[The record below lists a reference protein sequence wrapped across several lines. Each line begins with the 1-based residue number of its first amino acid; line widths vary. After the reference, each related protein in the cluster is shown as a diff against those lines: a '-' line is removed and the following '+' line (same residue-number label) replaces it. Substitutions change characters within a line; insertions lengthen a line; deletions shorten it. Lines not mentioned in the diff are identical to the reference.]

1 MFFHVT
7 QPQPLDLEIIS
18 IHVGIGLTIFNI
30 INKHI
35 SLNFETQ
42 HSFQASHHHHW
53 LEPEQIISFVHMLQ
67 DL

>member
-42 HSFQASHHHHW
+42 HSKHPTTITGWNQNK
-53 LEPEQIISFVHMLQ
+53 
-67 DL
+67 